1 MTDLAIT
8 FDGDINQLHFAI
20 SLTDGDF
27 TTTDGLE
34 PAVLYSLFT
43 DAKASDDDELP
54 DGGTDLRGHWADNL
68 LDESE
73 GSKLWLLRRR
83 KQTQETLN
91 LAVQYAKE
99 ALQWL
104 IDDEHATKVD
114 VTGEW
119 VKTGWLALTPVI
131 WMDDVVLY
139 SKTIGVP

>member
-8 FDGDINQLHFAI
+8 FDSDINQLHFAI

-54 DGGTDLRGHWADNL
+54 DGGNDLRGHWADNIL
-68 LDESE
+68 GESE
-73 GSKLWLLRRR
+73 GSKLYQLRRR

-91 LAVQYAKE
+91 LAEQYSKD
-99 ALQWL
+99 ALQWI
-104 IDDEHATKVD
+104 IDDEHATKID
-114 VTGEW
+114 VTGSW
-119 VKTGWLALTPVI
+119 PQVGWLALKIVI